1 MLDISAALP
10 LLDAPKKI
18 FITTHHKPDGDALGS
33 SLGLYHYLIQKGH
46 SVTVVSPSEIP
57 DFLQWMP
64 GIETVL
70 NFETEAKA
78 ALKVLADCDLIFCLD
93 FNNIGRIKLMEQAL
107 RAATQPKILIDHHLI
122 PEEEVFQFGISLPD
136 KSSTC
141 EMVYDFIL
149 LDNGAE
155 KLNEPIMQ
163 CLYTGLMTDTGSF
176 RFPATTGS
184 VHTMVAD
191 FKNRGFKHSIIHENI
206 FDSWTEKRLRFLGY
220 ILYKK
225 MQIFPEQKTGIIVI
239 SKEELKTYGSGTG
252 DTEGMVNYPLSITGI
267 EKSVLIIERN
277 DEVKLS
283 FRSKGAID
291 VSSFSRTHF
300 NGGGHFNAAG
310 GQSKESLE
318 EVENKIKTL
327 LHLN

>member
-1 MLDISAALP
+1 MLNIEVALP
-10 LLDAPKKI
+10 FLDAPKKI

-64 GIETVL
+64 GIETVI
-70 NFETEAKA
+70 NFESEAKQ

-93 FNNIGRIKLMEQAL
+93 FNNLSRIKSMESAL
-107 RAATQPKILIDHHLI
+107 RAAPQPKILIDHHLL
-122 PEEEVFQFGISLPD
+122 PELAAFEYGVTDPE

-141 EMVYDFIL
+141 EMVYDFIF

-155 KLNEPIMQ
+155 KLNTAIMQ

-176 RFPATTGS
+176 RFPATTAS
-184 VHTMVAD
+184 VHLMVAD
-191 FKNRGFKHSIIHENI
+191 FKNRGFEHSIVHQNV
-206 FDSWTEKRLRFLGY
+206 FDCNTEKRLRFLGFV
-220 ILYKK
+220 LYEK
-225 MQIFPEQKTGIIVI
+225 MQIFPAQKTGLIVI
-239 SKEELKTYGSGTG
+239 SNEEIKRLGSGTG

-267 EKSVLIIERN
+267 DKSILIIERN
-277 DEVKLS
+277 EEVKLS
-283 FRSKGAID
+283 FRSKGNID
-291 VSSFSRTHF
+291 VSTFARENF

-310 GQSKESLE
+310 GQSKEPLL

-327 LHLN
+327 LQLN